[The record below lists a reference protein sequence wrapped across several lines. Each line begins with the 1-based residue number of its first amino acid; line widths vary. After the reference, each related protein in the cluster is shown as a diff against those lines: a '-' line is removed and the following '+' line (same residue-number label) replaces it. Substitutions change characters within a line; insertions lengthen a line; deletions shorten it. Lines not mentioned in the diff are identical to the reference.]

1 MKRFL
6 IPVLAALAI
15 PTAVNAD
22 WGLFGC
28 AEENISKVVSYWR
41 SGYGFKAA
49 LDAVNFNDVKRC
61 RALWKDRIETYHNFR
76 TPSIYKKWRATYKSN
91 STDSLE
97 WSDPRKLQNIY
108 RNR

>member
-28 AEENISKVVSYWR
+28 AEENISKVVTYLNT
-41 SGYGFKAA
+41 GYSFKDA
-49 LDAVNFNDVKRC
+49 LDEVNFNDVKRC
-61 RALWKDRIETYHNFR
+61 RASWKDRIETYYNWKL
-76 TPSIYKKWRATYKSN
+76 PSIYQNWR
-91 STDSLE
+91 
-97 WSDPRKLQNIY
+97 
-108 RNR
+108 